1 MKACTLSDSP
11 FIDKTSFDENV
22 IVIFDS
28 DCILCSHWVRFI
40 LRHGASEDIRFASS
54 RKAIGMSLAVG
65 YGFKPE
71 DLDLTYLVI
80 QEGQALTKSDASLAL
95 LGEFKKP
102 WSLFRVLRIVPRPI
116 RDGIYD
122 IVARNRLRWFGEE
135 KDCLLPTPEQRH
147 RFLD

>member
-1 MKACTLSDSP
+1 MRGALAARQGKVNIRRP
-11 FIDKTSFDENV
+11 
-22 IVIFDS
+22 
-28 DCILCSHWVRFI
+28 VR
-40 LRHGASEDIRFASS
+40 
-54 RKAIGMSLAVG
+54 

-116 RDGIYD
+116 RDGICD
-122 IVARNRLRWFGEE
+122 IVAGNRLRWFGEE
-135 KDCLLPTPEQRH
+135 KDCLLPIPNSAIAS
-147 RFLD
+147 